1 MIIVVILCGIGVKL
15 HFRLEMEPLSLGS
28 ANAKEMAMATK
39 LKDGIVKQLRDER
52 GWTQDDLA
60 KKAGL
65 NKQSI
70 F

>member
-1 MIIVVILCGIGVKL
+1 
-15 HFRLEMEPLSLGS
+15 MEPLSLGS